1 MSRMAIAIARII
13 RSRMMRPKQGLPVPR
28 SKIPPSAA
36 STFGLV
42 IAVVSS
48 EDAAVVEAARSRWYS
63 LTVMQIFSGAFGLGA
78 AALGLATEAICLGAV
93 LTTGR
98 GVIPALAPVTII
110 FRVPFA
116 SGLLK
121 SVLGMRATTGIS

>member
-1 MSRMAIAIARII
+1 MSRIAIAIARII

-28 SKIPPSAA
+28 SKMSPSAA

-42 IAVVSS
+42 TVIPPA
-48 EDAAVVEAARSRWYS
+48 EDTVVEAAKSRWYS
-63 LTVMQIFSGAFGLGA
+63 STVMQIFSGAFGLGA